1 MVGYYWPLL
10 MDKKKYFLNFGCVCF
25 RGKLFQEI
33 IFPQTRMFGSNG
45 KFHFPE
51 IHFLLTKIYAFDPKM
66 ILHSHFHFKS
76 FPGHAKHKESERKNS
91 KRARERTTQRERE
104 KERELRS
111 SQRVRERT
119 KAPIQP
125 PRAPIQPTSER
136 KNESSDPA
144 TDTDLPHASHAE
156 LSQTIT
162 VPNAADPR

>member
-1 MVGYYWPLL
+1 
-10 MDKKKYFLNFGCVCF
+10 
-25 RGKLFQEI
+25 
-33 IFPQTRMFGSNG
+33 MFGSNR

-51 IHFLLTKIYAFDPKM
+51 IHFLLTEIYAFDPEM

-76 FPGHAKHKESERKNS
+76 FLGHAKHRESERKNAE
-91 KRARERTTQRERE
+91 RARERTTQRERE

-119 KAPIQP
+119 KPLIQP
-125 PRAPIQPTSER
+125 PRASIQPTSER

-144 TDTDLPHASHAE
+144 TDTDLSHAGHVE

-162 VPNAADPR
+162 APNAADPR